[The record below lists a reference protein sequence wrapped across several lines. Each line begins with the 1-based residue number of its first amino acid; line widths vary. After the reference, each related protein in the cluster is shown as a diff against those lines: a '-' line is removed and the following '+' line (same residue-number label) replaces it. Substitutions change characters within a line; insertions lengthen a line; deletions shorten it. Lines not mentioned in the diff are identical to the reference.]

1 MADINNAVL
10 LIFENDDEEE
20 QPSQFRK
27 FISKYKL
34 PLSIAGGALAMGAVK
49 SHPAQFAINAA
60 QSKYHMARAQRLI
73 DKNPSK
79 ANEHMAKSILTGLN
93 GTIHATQSPLV
104 MKLGMKYAASK
115 I

>member
-1 MADINNAVL
+1 MSDINNTIL
-10 LIFENDDEEE
+10 LMFESDEEDK
-20 QPSQFRK
+20 PSKLHK

-34 PLSIAGGALAMGAVK
+34 PLSIAGGALAMGAIK

-60 QSKYHMARAQRLI
+60 QSKYHMSRAQSLV
-73 DKNPSK
+73 DKNPTKS
-79 ANEHMAKSILTGLN
+79 NEHMAKSIITGLN
-93 GTIHATQSPLV
+93 GTVHAMQSPLV